1 MDKRKYVT
9 RAKRNAICGLSRRVN
24 KSGECSFGFLSIPG
38 IILIAGKTAFS
49 TS

>member
-24 KSGECSFGFLSIPG
+24 RRDEGSFGFLPIPG
-38 IILIAGKTAFS
+38 IILIVGKTAFL